1 MATLP
6 APVREPVCRFLTV
19 LDTVPL
25 GRLQRD
31 YVETF
36 DVTRRCCLYLTYFAH
51 GTRKRGLALVQFKQ
65 AYRKAGVEFDAAELP
80 DHLCVVLEFGAPMT
94 LTPPAGRS
102 TTTAPESRCSGSP
115 WRRRAPGGDDLL
127 LALAS
132 TLPELKGEDEEKMI
146 ALIAQGPP
154 SEEVGL
160 DLQPYAM
167 DPGSTP
173 PQRVDRARRHHP
185 GRSAL
190 MDTFLFLIF
199 PYLCLAVFVVGHT
212 GATST
217 TSSAGPRAPPSCTRT
232 GSCAGAP
239 PLPLRTARCHRG
251 PRHRPR
257 RAEVMDRGPRNQ

>member
-1 MATLP
+1 MLRRPRHPGPRLDAGQLATAWQVLSLLLEYPTEELVGRRDVIGAAVATLP
-6 APVREPVCRFLTV
+6 APVREPVCGFLTV

-51 GTRKRGLALVQFKQ
+51 GDTRKRGLALVQFKQ

-80 DHLCVVLEFGAPMT
+80 DHLCVVLEFGAAYDADT
-94 LTPPAGRS
+94 AWKLLNDHRAGVEMLRI
-102 TTTAPESRCSGSP
+102 ALADKGSP
-115 WRRRAPGGDDLL
+115 WHDLL

-167 DPGSTP
+167 DPRLNPRPSESIELG
-173 PQRVDRARRHHP
+173 
-185 GRSAL
+185 
-190 MDTFLFLIF
+190 DTI
-199 PYLCLAVFVVGHT
+199 PV
-212 GATST
+212 
-217 TSSAGPRAPPSCTRT
+217 
-232 GSCAGAP
+232 GAP
-239 PLPLRTARCHRG
+239 
-251 PRHRPR
+251 
-257 RAEVMDRGPRNQ
+257 

>member
-1 MATLP
+1 MLRRPRHPGPRLDAGRLATAWQVLSLLLEYPTEELVGRRDVLGAAVATLP
-6 APVREPVCRFLTV
+6 TPVREPVCRFLTV

-51 GTRKRGLALVQFKQ
+51 GDTRKRGLALVQFKQ

-80 DHLCVVLEFGAPMT
+80 DHLCVVLEFGAAHDPDT
-94 LTPPAGRS
+94 AWRLLNDHRAGVEMLRI
-102 TTTAPESRCSGSP
+102 ALAEKGSP
-115 WRRRAPGGDDLL
+115 WHDLL

-167 DPGSTP
+167 DPRLNPRPSESIELG
-173 PQRVDRARRHHP
+173 
-185 GRSAL
+185 
-190 MDTFLFLIF
+190 DTI
-199 PYLCLAVFVVGHT
+199 PV
-212 GATST
+212 
-217 TSSAGPRAPPSCTRT
+217 
-232 GSCAGAP
+232 GAP
-239 PLPLRTARCHRG
+239 
-251 PRHRPR
+251 
-257 RAEVMDRGPRNQ
+257 